1 MNALAAF
8 PHGSDAG
15 LTGTSA
21 APGLLASLSSLAL
34 PLDPSEFALALSGV
48 AQSKPGARIE
58 FRFLFG
64 EVAFRAHAEDRRRHV
79 VLTLVGDLGFLP
91 FTIENSRRR
100 RRLRNALA
108 AARRGSGLRWEITPG
123 HEIRVTGDIELPSPL
138 APVSVITGAVTLLAR
153 GRPYLDLVVSVAG
166 EE

>member
-8 PHGSDAG
+8 QHGLDAS
-15 LTGTSA
+15 LTGSLA
-21 APGLLASLSSLAL
+21 APGLLASLSKLTL
-34 PLDPSEFALALSGV
+34 PLDASEFAHALSGV
-48 AQSKPGARIE
+48 TQSEPSAAID

-64 EVAFRAHAEDRRRHV
+64 EVAFRAHAEDRCERV

-100 RRLRNALA
+100 RRLRNVLA
-108 AARRGSGLRWEITPG
+108 AAQRGSGLRWEITPQ
-123 HEIRVTGDIELPSPL
+123 HEIRVTGDVELARPL
-138 APVSVITGAVTLLAR
+138 APLAVITGAVTLLAR